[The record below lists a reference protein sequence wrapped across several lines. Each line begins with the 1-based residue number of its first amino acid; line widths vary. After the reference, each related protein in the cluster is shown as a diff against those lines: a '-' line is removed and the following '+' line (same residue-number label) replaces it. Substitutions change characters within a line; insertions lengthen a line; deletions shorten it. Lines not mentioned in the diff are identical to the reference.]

1 LLALTHFAT
10 MRDPRTPEILAWLRR
25 LPLPDRLATMYAM
38 SAVYP
43 AIKNDRSWKARIDAV
58 VAQLKPTP
66 QEYADILTEADRI
79 SRNLKSILQKQGPKQ

>member
-1 LLALTHFAT
+1 
-10 MRDPRTPEILAWLRR
+10 
-25 LPLPDRLATMYAM
+25 MYAM

-58 VAQLKPTP
+58 VAELKPTP
-66 QEYADILTEADRI
+66 QEHADIMIEAGRI